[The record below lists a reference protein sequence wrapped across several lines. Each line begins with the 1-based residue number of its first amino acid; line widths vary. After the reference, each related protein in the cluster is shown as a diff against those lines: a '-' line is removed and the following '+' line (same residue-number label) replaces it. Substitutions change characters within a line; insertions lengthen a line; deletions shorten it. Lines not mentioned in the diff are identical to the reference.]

1 MSYATVAEFVAAF
14 PAEAGVLTNLEDPAS
29 TVVDELELQGAL
41 DTASAEIDLY
51 LRGRYVLPLES
62 LVPLDPED
70 PEALPV
76 YPGVLVGWC
85 RDIARYRLD
94 RVRPSEDV
102 RRRYDDAIRGL
113 EAIAAGKW
121 IYSSL
126 MLGAGVLGRSRAIGF
141 GMAISCRN
149 LACVKASRDGFCEFN
164 VLDCISMVISR
175 ACQW

>member
-1 MSYATVAEFVAAF
+1 MSYATVDEFVAAF

-29 TVVDELELQGAL
+29 TVVDVPELQGAL

-51 LRGRYVLPLES
+51 LRGRYALPLES

-70 PEALPV
+70 PLALPV
-76 YPGVLVGWC
+76 FPGVLVGWC

-113 EAIAAGKW
+113 EAIAAGTVDLLHLDTQGG
-121 IYSSL
+121 S
-126 MLGAGVLGRSRAIGF
+126 ARAIARDRVWDGEQLSGF
-141 GMAISCRN
+141 G
-149 LACVKASRDGFCEFN
+149 VG
-164 VLDCISMVISR
+164 
-175 ACQW
+175 

>member
-113 EAIAAGKW
+113 EAIAAGKVDLLELDARGG
-121 IYSSL
+121 S
-126 MLGAGVLGRSRAIGF
+126 ARAIARDRVWDGDQLSKF
-141 GMAISCRN
+141 GVR
-149 LACVKASRDGFCEFN
+149 
-164 VLDCISMVISR
+164 
-175 ACQW
+175 